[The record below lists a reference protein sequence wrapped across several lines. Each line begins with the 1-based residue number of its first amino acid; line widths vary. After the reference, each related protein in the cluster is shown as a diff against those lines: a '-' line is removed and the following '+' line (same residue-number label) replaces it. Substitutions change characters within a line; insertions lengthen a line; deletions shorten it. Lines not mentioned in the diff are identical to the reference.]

1 MVFSMTARVL
11 AFALMGFLLAA
22 PARAQERR
30 GVVFGTVGGAGLGH
44 ADSEMGKAP
53 IFGGGVGFHLTPRLL
68 AEADVETGSV
78 STVFGGVR
86 HDFRQT
92 MLTGSLVFRSS
103 PSARAHFIGGG
114 GIGIQWAHTDVNEP
128 PFLIDRTETIRHL
141 HGRAGIE
148 WDLSSRA
155 AIRTEGVMW
164 FGPGLDWVVG
174 GRAGVSYRF

>member
-1 MVFSMTARVL
+1 MAARVL
-11 AFALMGFLLAA
+11 AFALVVCLLAA

-53 IFGGGVGFHLTPRLL
+53 ILGGGVGFHLTPRLL
-68 AEADVETGSV
+68 VEADVETGRV
-78 STVFGGVR
+78 NNVFGRER
-86 HDFRQT
+86 HDFTQT
-92 MLTGSLVFRSS
+92 MLTGSVVFRSS
-103 PSARAHFIGGG
+103 PNARAHFIGGG
-114 GIGIQWAHTDVNEP
+114 GIGVQWAHTDADLGNP
-128 PFLIDRTETIRHL
+128 PIRIDRTETIRHL